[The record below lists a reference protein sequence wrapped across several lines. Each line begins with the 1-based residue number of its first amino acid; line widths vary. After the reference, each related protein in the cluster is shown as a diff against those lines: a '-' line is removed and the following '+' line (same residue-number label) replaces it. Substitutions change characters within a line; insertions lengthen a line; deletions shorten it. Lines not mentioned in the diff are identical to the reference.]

1 MSLLQLLGYLRIL
14 FAIGTFAGAAYL
26 FRSGENGSLIWVLAP
41 LICYIV
47 CVGCRRYLR
56 KKQAGKESEQ

>member
-1 MSLLQLLGYLRIL
+1 MNLLQLLGYLRIL

-26 FRSGENGSLIWVLAP
+26 FRSSEDGNLAWVLVP
-41 LICYIV
+41 LIGYII

-56 KKQAGKESEQ
+56 KKQTGKESEK